1 MLVFQNLFKWIF
13 LITLLSLAQA
23 TPANA
28 GNPPVILVYGDSLSA
43 AYGMQSQQGWVTLMQ
58 EQLIAQKFPHRVVN
72 ASVSGET
79 TSGGL
84 TRFAQ
89 TLQTHHPQWVMLEL
103 GANDGLR
110 GLPIAQMR
118 KNLASMIALAKQ
130 AKARVLL
137 LGMKIPPNYGPKYT
151 QQFHQSYSTLASS
164 EGVTLL
170 PFLLEGVAGNP
181 MYLQNDGLH
190 PNVAA
195 QAKIMQNVWGSLKPL
210 LQKK

>member
-1 MLVFQNLFKWIF
+1 MLVFQNLFKWIL
-13 LITLLSLAQA
+13 LITILSLAQA
-23 TPANA
+23 KHAYAN
-28 GNPPVILVYGDSLSA
+28 NPPVILVFGDSLSA

-89 TLQTHHPQWVMLEL
+89 ALKTHRPQWVLLEL

-118 KNLASMIALAKQ
+118 KNLASMIAQAQQ
-130 AKARVLL
+130 AKAKVLL
-137 LGMKIPPNYGPKYT
+137 LGMKIPPNYGPQYT
-151 QQFHQSYSTLASS
+151 QQFHQSYSTLVSN

-190 PNVAA
+190 PNVTA
-195 QAKIMQNVWGSLKPL
+195 QAKIMQNVWVSLKPL
-210 LQKK
+210 LRKK

>member
-1 MLVFQNLFKWIF
+1 MLVFQNLFKWML
-13 LITLLSLAQA
+13 LITILSLAQA
-23 TPANA
+23 KHAYAN
-28 GNPPVILVYGDSLSA
+28 NPPVILVFGDSLSA

-89 TLQTHHPQWVMLEL
+89 VLKTHRPQWVLLEL

-118 KNLASMIALAKQ
+118 KNLASMIAQAQQTKAK
-130 AKARVLL
+130 VLI
-137 LGMKIPPNYGPKYT
+137 LGMKIPPNYGPQYT
-151 QQFHQSYSTLASS
+151 QQFHQSYSTLVSN

-190 PNVAA
+190 PNVTA
-195 QAKIMQNVWGSLKPL
+195 QAKIMQNVWVSLKPL
-210 LQKK
+210 LRKK